1 MSAPPLRGNAVSR
14 PDRVRRAF
22 SGAPW
27 EDGYGYCRAVR
38 EGNRIWVSGT
48 AAVGPEGAI
57 VAPGDM
63 YAQTRRCIEVIAAA
77 LAELGAGL
85 ADVRR
90 TRVFVTDI
98 ARWEEVARAHREAFG
113 AHPPAATMV
122 EVARLIDPPMLVEIE
137 VDAVVTS

>member
-1 MSAPPLRGNAVSR
+1 MARSSGTGRRSTSEG
-14 PDRVRRAF
+14 VRRVF

-27 EDGYGYCRAVR
+27 EPGYGYCRALR
-38 EGNRIWVSGT
+38 ESDRIWVSGT
-48 AAVGPEGAI
+48 AAVGPDGKV
-57 VAPGDM
+57 VARGDLH
-63 YAQTRRCIEVIAAA
+63 AQTARCIEIIATA

-113 AHPPAATMV
+113 PNLPAATMV
-122 EVARLIDPPMLVEIE
+122 EVSRLIDPDMLVEIE
-137 VDAVVTS
+137 VDAIAPG